1 MNVQMNGGIGYLG
14 SFLCLLKN
22 LTIIAGVRMFGNVFS
37 HTQPAVVFLKFLH
50 LVLDGHIWMP
60 LPKVANDRLPALEGQ
75 VQSFERWDI
84 MTTARTLDPSCSMLV
99 D

>member
-1 MNVQMNGGIGYLG
+1 M
-14 SFLCLLKN
+14 
-22 LTIIAGVRMFGNVFS
+22 TIIAGVRMFRNVFS

-60 LPKVANDRLPALEGQ
+60 LPKVANDRLPVLEGQ

-84 MTTARTLDPSCSMLV
+84 MTMGRTVYPSRSVLI